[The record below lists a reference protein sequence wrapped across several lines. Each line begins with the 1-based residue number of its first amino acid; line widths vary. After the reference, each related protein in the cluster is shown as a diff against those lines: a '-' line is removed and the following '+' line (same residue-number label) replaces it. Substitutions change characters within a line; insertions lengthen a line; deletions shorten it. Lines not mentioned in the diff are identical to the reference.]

1 MYPRRP
7 PGGQAVTDYA
17 GLLKQGTAGL
27 EKAGVED
34 IELNARELLGK
45 ALGINCRSRDFDAA
59 LSRQIDP
66 QVQRE
71 FENLC
76 KRRTEGEPLQYLVG
90 EWEFYGLTFKVGEGV
105 LIPRQDTE
113 TVVDTV
119 LKKAPKDRKLTVADL
134 CTGSGCIAMALE
146 KHLDCRQLIGVELS
160 DKALGFLQHNI
171 KLNDSKMQVLKGDV
185 TLKQTAQQLPVCD
198 VITANPPYLTRRD
211 MEDLQKEVTF
221 EPRSALY
228 GGDDGLDFYRH
239 IVINFKDRIKPG
251 GFFAFEIGAG
261 MEEDVMTILV
271 RHGFENVRA
280 SRDACGIFRCVTG
293 YKK

>member
-1 MYPRRP
+1 MK
-7 PGGQAVTDYA
+7 DYA

-34 IELNARELLGK
+34 FELNARELLGK

-211 MEDLQKEVTF
+211 MENLQKEVTF